1 MDTLEPLIRACG
13 MEVEIVERA
22 GVGIDRS
29 MIQQFL
35 RATPPERARL
45 AEHAANELARIKARA
60 RFVE

>member
-1 MDTLEPLIRACG
+1 
-13 MEVEIVERA
+13 MEVEVVERA

-29 MIQQFL
+29 LIQQFL